1 MDSRHFYYLISLL
14 YRLNHELFI
23 DDLTFCLFFFPCIMS
38 TIVMVRYVL
47 RITPYSSLLLV
58 FNICLAKLA
67 KFPPSPL
74 LAGDN

>member
-23 DDLTFCLFFFPCIMS
+23 DDHVCFFSLHHVYNC
-38 TIVMVRYVL
+38 VMVRYVL